1 MHRIG
6 FWRLTS
12 ITALVHACGC
22 SIAAPNPLAGWEDDG
37 GASASSEAASG
48 STAPEASAG
57 DIDGGASGNP
67 GASADGG
74 GRGPVNEAGPPSP
87 DGGAATAETGAVEAG
102 TGNDGATGRAYTT
115 GVLVFTGDGTWGTE
129 IADLEALLGTHGVTY
144 QEATSA
150 QLDAMSAQDMA
161 AFGVIYIPGGE
172 GGTEAGNTLP
182 QTHAN
187 LRTAVQQLGV
197 SYVGFCAGAF
207 VAVAPAPTGG
217 GDVSYG
223 FGVVDGPVLDYY
235 TGPGTDQTYEQTLE
249 SYPDGT
255 SENILWYGG
264 PVTPPV
270 GVIARYPTGDPAIS
284 EMWSGKGLVLIGG
297 VHPDLSQASL
307 DALGVSPDTP
317 AQDIAWKM
325 FQAALTQQP
334 LPTF

>member
-1 MHRIG
+1 MHRIRL
-6 FWRLTS
+6 WRTAT

-22 SIAAPNPLAGWEDDG
+22 NIAAPGPPAGWGDDG
-37 GASASSEAASG
+37 GASSSSEASSG
-48 STAPEASAG
+48 AAGPEASTG
-57 DIDGGASGNP
+57 EDDGGGASGN
-67 GASADGG
+67 DGG
-74 GRGPVNEAGPPSP
+74 SRGPVSEAGSPSP
-87 DGGAATAETGAVEAG
+87 ESGTGAAESGAPEAASG
-102 TGNDGATGRAYTT
+102 GDAPTGRTYAT
-115 GVLVFTGDGTWGTE
+115 GVLVFTGDGTWSTE
-129 IADLEALLGTHGVTY
+129 ISDLEALLDAHGVTY

-161 AFGVIYIPGGE
+161 TFGVIYIPGGE
-172 GGTEAGNTLP
+172 GGTEAGDTLP

-207 VAVAPAPTGG
+207 VAVAPAPTNG

-223 FGVVDGPVLDYY
+223 FGVVDGPVLDLYA
-235 TGPGTDQTYEQTLE
+235 GPGTDQTYEQTLE

-255 SENILWYGG
+255 TENILWYGG
-264 PVTPPV
+264 PVTPAI

-284 EMWSGKGLVLIGG
+284 EIWSGNGLVLIAG

-307 DALGVSPDTP
+307 DALGVSPDMP

>member
-1 MHRIG
+1 MHRTR
-6 FWRLTS
+6 FLRTASTL
-12 ITALVHACGC
+12 ALVHACGC
-22 SIAAPNPLAGWEDDG
+22 NIAAANPPAGWEDDG
-37 GASASSEAASG
+37 GASASSAASG
-48 STAPEASAG
+48 GGTAAG
-57 DIDGGASGNP
+57 DVDGGVFCNP
-67 GASADGG
+67 GGGADGG
-74 GRGPVNEAGPPSP
+74 TGTGTEAGSPSP
-87 DGGAATAETGAVEAG
+87 DSGATEGGPAEAG
-102 TGNDGATGRAYTT
+102 TGSDGASGRSYAT

-129 IADLEALLGTHGVTY
+129 IGDLEAMLDAHGVTY

-161 AFGVIYIPGGE
+161 TFGVIYIPGGE
-172 GGTEAGNTLP
+172 GGTEAGDTLP

-235 TGPGTDQTYEQTLE
+235 TGPGSDQTYEQTLE

-255 SENILWYGG
+255 TENILWSAGR
-264 PVTPPV
+264 VTPAT
-270 GVIARYPTGDPAIS
+270 GVSARYPTGAPASS

-307 DALGVSPDTP
+307 DDLGVSPDTP
-317 AQDIAWKM
+317 AQDIAWKI

>member
-1 MHRIG
+1 MHRTR
-6 FWRLTS
+6 FWRTAS

-22 SIAAPNPLAGWEDDG
+22 NIAAPNPPAGWGDDG
-37 GASASSEAASG
+37 GASATSQGSSG
-48 STAPEASAG
+48 SAAPEASAG
-57 DIDGGASGNP
+57 DTDGGAP
-67 GASADGG
+67 GDPDASTGG
-74 GRGPVNEAGPPSP
+74 GRGPVSEAGSPSP
-87 DGGAATAETGAVEAG
+87 DGGAGTTETGATEAG
-102 TGNDGATGRAYTT
+102 NGGDGAPGRSYTT

-129 IADLEALLGTHGVTY
+129 IGDLEALLDAHGVTY

-172 GGTEAGNTLP
+172 GGTEAGDTQP

-207 VAVAPAPTGG
+207 VAVAPAPTNG

-235 TGPGTDQTYEQTLE
+235 TGPGSDQTYEQTLE

-255 SENILWYGG
+255 TENILWYGG
-264 PVTPPV
+264 PVTLST

-284 EMWSGKGLVLIGG
+284 EIWSGNGLVIIGG

-307 DALGVSPDTP
+307 DALGVSPDMP
-317 AQDIAWKM
+317 AQDIAWKI
-325 FQAALTQQP
+325 FLAALTQQP

>member
-6 FWRLTS
+6 FWRAAS
-12 ITALVHACGC
+12 IAALVHACGC
-22 SIAAPNPLAGWEDDG
+22 NIASPDPPAGWGDDG
-37 GASASSEAASG
+37 GGSASAEGDGGAGAA
-48 STAPEASAG
+48 AEASAG
-57 DIDGGASGNP
+57 DNDGGAPGNP
-67 GASADGG
+67 DGGRAPGHGEDAGSPSSPETGVAESGAPEAGSDADGG
-74 GRGPVNEAGPPSP
+74 
-87 DGGAATAETGAVEAG
+87 
-102 TGNDGATGRAYTT
+102 TGRPYAT

-129 IADLEALLGTHGVTY
+129 IVDLEAMLDAHGVTY

-161 AFGVIYIPGGE
+161 TFGVIYIPGGE
-172 GGTEAGNTLP
+172 GGTEAGDTLP

-235 TGPGTDQTYEQTLE
+235 TGPDSDQTYEQTLE

-255 SENILWYGG
+255 TENILWYGG
-264 PVTPPV
+264 PVTPEI
-270 GVIARYPTGDPAIS
+270 GVIARYPTGDAAIS
-284 EMWSGKGLVLIGG
+284 EIWSGKGLVLIGG

-307 DALGVSPDTP
+307 DALGVVPDTP
-317 AQDIAWKM
+317 AQDIAWKIM
-325 FQAALTQQP
+325 QAALTQQP

>member
-1 MHRIG
+1 MHRNG
-6 FWRLTS
+6 FWRAAS

-22 SIAAPNPLAGWEDDG
+22 NIAASNPPPGWADDGDASAPEGGGGGTSAEASPGDTDG
-37 GASASSEAASG
+37 GAPG
-48 STAPEASAG
+48 N
-57 DIDGGASGNP
+57 DGGT
-67 GASADGG
+67 
-74 GRGPVNEAGPPSP
+74 RGPVNEAGSPSP
-87 DGGAATAETGAVEAG
+87 ESGAGATEAGAAEAG
-102 TGNDGATGRAYTT
+102 SGSEGGTGRSYTT

-129 IADLEALLGTHGVTY
+129 IGDLEAMLDAHGVTY

-161 AFGVIYIPGGE
+161 TFGVIYIPGGE

-207 VAVAPAPTGG
+207 VAVAPAPTNG

-255 SENILWYGG
+255 TENILWYGG
-264 PVTPPV
+264 PVTPEI
-270 GVIARYPTGDPAIS
+270 GVIARYPTGDAAIS
-284 EMWSGKGLVLIGG
+284 EIWSGKGLVLIGG

-307 DALGVSPDTP
+307 DALGVSPDTS
-317 AQDIAWKM
+317 AQDIAWKV
-325 FQAALTQQP
+325 FQAALTQTP

>member
-1 MHRIG
+1 MHRTRL
-6 FWRLTS
+6 WRTAS

-22 SIAAPNPLAGWEDDG
+22 NIASPNPPAGWEDDG
-37 GASASSEAASG
+37 GASASSAATGGGAASG
-48 STAPEASAG
+48 ASAS
-57 DIDGGASGNP
+57 DVDGGAFCNP
-67 GASADGG
+67 GGGADGG
-74 GRGPVNEAGPPSP
+74 VGTEAGSPSPESGVTEAGP
-87 DGGAATAETGAVEAG
+87 AEAG
-102 TGNDGATGRAYTT
+102 GGSDGAPGRSYTT

-129 IADLEALLGTHGVTY
+129 IGDLEAMLDAHGVTY

-172 GGTEAGNTLP
+172 GGTEAGDTLP

-235 TGPGTDQTYEQTLE
+235 TGPGSDQTYEQTLE

-255 SENILWYGG
+255 TENILWYGG
-264 PVTPPV
+264 PVTPAT

-284 EMWSGKGLVLIGG
+284 EMWSGNGLVLIGG
-297 VHPDLSQASL
+297 VHPDLSQGSL

-317 AQDIAWKM
+317 AQDIAWKI

>member
-1 MHRIG
+1 MLRT
-6 FWRLTS
+6 RLSRTAS
-12 ITALVHACGC
+12 IMALVHACGC
-22 SIAAPNPLAGWEDDG
+22 NIAAANPPAGWEDDG
-37 GASASSEAASG
+37 GASGSPSASGGRGAASG
-48 STAPEASAG
+48 GAFCNPGGGA
-57 DIDGGASGNP
+57 DGGAVTEAGSPSPEG
-67 GASADGG
+67 GAT
-74 GRGPVNEAGPPSP
+74 EAGPAEAGSGT
-87 DGGAATAETGAVEAG
+87 DGGPS
-102 TGNDGATGRAYTT
+102 RSYTT

-129 IADLEALLGTHGVTY
+129 IGDLEAMLDAHGVTY

-161 AFGVIYIPGGE
+161 TFGVIYIPGGE
-172 GGTEAGNTLP
+172 GGTEADDTLP

-235 TGPGTDQTYEQTLE
+235 TGPGSDLEYEQTLE

-255 SENILWYGG
+255 TENILWYGG
-264 PVTPPV
+264 PVTPET

-297 VHPDLSQASL
+297 VHPDLSQATL
-307 DALGVSPDTP
+307 DDLGVSPDTP
-317 AQDIAWKM
+317 AQDIAWKI